1 MSERIID
8 SETGEIVSDG
18 AIVKADWYGN
28 LVDDCKAIITEGTFN
43 SRWALVEMYWHL
55 GERINTDNDMTREL
69 IYGKKIVSDLS
80 QSLSMSTRNVWRAVQ
95 FNRKYPD
102 IDTLPEGKNIT
113 WNKIVTKYLPESK
126 EIVEPE
132 PTISGA
138 ENIASYWEVE
148 SGQVWRCG
156 EHLVICGDC
165 NDPDI
170 LAKAMQFGKPDV
182 LLNDPPYGMVL
193 DTDYSKL
200 PSTKPEG
207 NKAYAPV
214 RGDDKQFEYNNLGL
228 DCIEEFWFGADYYR
242 RSIPDGGSW
251 LVWDK
256 RVDEKFDAMFGSA
269 FELIWSKNKHKR
281 EIIRCNNTLFSGEA
295 EAKNKLHPTTKPTK
309 VIDWILSRY
318 SVQGQLVMDMYA
330 GSGTTLI
337 VCNNLKRR
345 NVSVE
350 IEPMYVGVILQR
362 FYDATGVKPELEA

>member
-1 MSERIID
+1 MSERVID
-8 SETGEIVSDG
+8 NETGEIVSDG
-18 AIVKADWYGN
+18 EIVKADWYGN
-28 LVDDCKAIITEGTFN
+28 LLDDCKAIITEGTFN

-69 IYGKKIVSDLS
+69 IYGKKIL
-80 QSLSMSTRNVWRAVQ
+80 QGLAKSLAMSVRTLYYAIQ
-95 FNRKYPD
+95 FYNKYPD
-102 IDTLPEGKNIT
+102 MDALPEGKNIT

-138 ENIASYWEVE
+138 ENIASYWMVE
-148 SGQVWRCG
+148 YGQSWRCG
-156 EHLVICGDC
+156 ENLVICGDC

-170 LAKAMQFGKPDV
+170 LAKAMGLGKPDV

-207 NKAYAPV
+207 NKSYAPV

-242 RSIPDGGSW
+242 RSIPGGGSW

-269 FELIWSKNKHKR
+269 FEFIWSKNKH
-281 EIIRCNNTLFSGEA
+281 
-295 EAKNKLHPTTKPTK
+295 
-309 VIDWILSRY
+309 
-318 SVQGQLVMDMYA
+318 
-330 GSGTTLI
+330 
-337 VCNNLKRR
+337 
-345 NVSVE
+345 
-350 IEPMYVGVILQR
+350 
-362 FYDATGVKPELEA
+362 